1 MSSPIRKPSC
11 LKQNVAGLC
20 TESSSRTKQ
29 SSNPLAAPG
38 SIGGTSE
45 MLPYAQANVHFPTAK
60 RELVKTRVTHSPSS
74 YDRSPIVVQP
84 NSCALP
90 ARGCPGRTYD
100 PTPVSPSG
108 RTIHP
113 SAQFHSSASMSQ
125 SPPRIRRPATPC
137 AVPGLIPDEGSSDD
151 SDGLISPPP
160 ERSGNSLGYMG
171 AVCDDS
177 DRAMLFAAARSRT
190 NSPPKT
196 KSRRSSREYR
206 ASSSAG
212 FDSSDEGCLGGF

>member
-1 MSSPIRKPSC
+1 MSSPVSKPSC
-11 LKQNVAGLC
+11 LKQ
-20 TESSSRTKQ
+20 RTT
-29 SSNPLAAPG
+29 PAY
-38 SIGGTSE
+38 SE
-45 MLPYAQANVHFPTAK
+45 PTMHFPTAK

-74 YDRSPIVVQP
+74 YDRSPIVVLP

-108 RTIHP
+108 RTMHP
-113 SAQFHSSASMSQ
+113 SAYSAASMSQ

-151 SDGLISPPP
+151 SDGLTSPPP
-160 ERSGNSLGYMG
+160 ERVGNTFGY
-171 AVCDDS
+171 AAAAIHDDD

-190 NSPPKT
+190 SSPPKT

-206 ASSSAG
+206 VSSS
-212 FDSSDEGCLGGF
+212 FESSDEGCLGGF

>member
-1 MSSPIRKPSC
+1 MSSPASKPSC
-11 LKQNVAGLC
+11 LKQRTANAYSEP
-20 TESSSRTKQ
+20 TSRPRQ
-29 SSNPLAAPG
+29 ASNPSAASG
-38 SIGGTSE
+38 SIGGPSE

-74 YDRSPIVVQP
+74 YDRSPIVVLP

-108 RTIHP
+108 RTMHP
-113 SAQFHSSASMSQ
+113 SAYSSAPMSQ

-160 ERSGNSLGYMG
+160 ERFGYV
-171 AVCDDS
+171 AHNDDG
-177 DRAMLFAAARSRT
+177 DRAMLFASSR
-190 NSPPKT
+190 SPPRT

-206 ASSSAG
+206 ISPSAG
-212 FDSSDEGCLGGF
+212 FESSDEGCLGGF

>member
-1 MSSPIRKPSC
+1 
-11 LKQNVAGLC
+11 
-20 TESSSRTKQ
+20 
-29 SSNPLAAPG
+29 
-38 SIGGTSE
+38 

-60 RELVKTRVTHSPSS
+60 RELVKTRVTHSPQS
-74 YDRSPIVVQP
+74 YDRSPIVVLP

-108 RTIHP
+108 RTMHP
-113 SAQFHSSASMSQ
+113 SAQIYSSPAPMPQ

-137 AVPGLIPDEGSSDD
+137 AVPGLIPDESSSDD

-160 ERSGNSLGYMG
+160 ERIGNTLAYMSV
-171 AVCDDS
+171 AIEAARCDDD

-190 NSPPKT
+190 GSPPKT
-196 KSRRSSREYR
+196 KSRRTSREYR
-206 ASSSAG
+206 TSSS
-212 FDSSDEGCLGGF
+212 FESSDEGCLGGF

>member
-1 MSSPIRKPSC
+1 MSSPVCKPSC
-11 LKQNVAGLC
+11 LKQH
-20 TESSSRTKQ
+20 TSSSSESSSRARQ
-29 SSNPLAAPG
+29 SNPNAALG
-38 SIGGTSE
+38 SIGGPSE

-74 YDRSPIVVQP
+74 YDRSPIVVLP

-108 RTIHP
+108 RTMHP
-113 SAQFHSSASMSQ
+113 SAQIYSSPPPMSQ

-137 AVPGLIPDEGSSDD
+137 AVPGLIPDESSSDD

-160 ERSGNSLGYMG
+160 ERVGNTFGYMG
-171 AVCDDS
+171 VAIDSAHDD

-190 NSPPKT
+190 SSPPKT
-196 KSRRSSREYR
+196 KSRRTSREYR
-206 ASSSAG
+206 ISSS
-212 FDSSDEGCLGGF
+212 FESSDEGCLGGF